1 MSTRPQPEHF
11 RTGAEYRWATRLW
24 RKRTGGSLITT
35 AALALIV
42 GGLSG
47 SAVLAMLTLFG
58 ALGVHLHLRSMR

>member
-1 MSTRPQPEHF
+1 MSTRPQPESF
-11 RTGAEYRWATRLW
+11 ETGAEYRWAMRLW

-47 SAVLAMLTLFG
+47 SAALAMLTLFG
-58 ALGVHLHLRSMR
+58 ALGVHLYLRSTR